1 MQNAFWQVSP
11 ARRVLVMARVVMLAC
26 AVGLADRAEP
36 QSAAPAALPTYNIEV
51 VVFRNNSGASGGEEW
66 SARAALRG
74 GDASASG
81 APSVGRFVATIPPA
95 QYQLNELKARLAASS
110 TYQPIAHFAWQQTP
124 SSWGSRAGFSIQRL
138 AGNVPGLSGMIY
150 LERGQ
155 FLHLGMTLNYSPANP
170 PGGLGASPGTTF
182 NINEMRRIKF
192 FERNYYDHPAF
203 GVIALVTPANRSPG
217 GR

>member
-1 MQNAFWQVSP
+1 MKRTFSLAILLALVALTTSAP
-11 ARRVLVMARVVMLAC
+11 VLT
-26 AVGLADRAEP
+26 
-36 QSAAPAALPTYNIEV
+36 QQAATLPTYNIEV
-51 VVFRNNSGASGGEEW
+51 IVFRNGSGSGGGEDW
-66 SARAALRG
+66 SARATARG
-74 GDASASG
+74 GDSG
-81 APSVGRFVATIPPA
+81 GTPTVGRFVASIPAA
-95 QYQLNELKARLAASS
+95 QYQLNDLKARLAASG

-155 FLHLGMTLNYSPANP
+155 YLHLGVALNYAPSNP
-170 PGGLGASPGTTF
+170 PGGIAGPGTNF
-182 NINEMRRIKF
+182 NLTEIRRIKF

-203 GVIALVTPANRSPG
+203 GVIALVTPANRSQG